1 MSANSDRV
9 VVGLSNGEILVSQGH
24 CITERYKVGD
34 AIVDI
39 CVRTAHIL
47 VLTERGLELFMVVG
61 GKYFSK
67 TERKALL
74 EGYHATKLQPTLN
87 EKIYV
92 ISTREGDLLRIDLE
106 LKYSVISAN

>member
-1 MSANSDRV
+1 M
-9 VVGLSNGEILVSQGH
+9 
-24 CITERYKVGD
+24 
-34 AIVDI
+34 
-39 CVRTAHIL
+39 
-47 VLTERGLELFMVVG
+47 FMVVD